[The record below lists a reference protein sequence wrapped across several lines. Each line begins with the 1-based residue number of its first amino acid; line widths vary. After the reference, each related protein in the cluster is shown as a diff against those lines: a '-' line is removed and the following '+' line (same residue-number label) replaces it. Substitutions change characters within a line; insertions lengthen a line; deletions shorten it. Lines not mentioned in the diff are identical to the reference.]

1 MKSFLRKDA
10 RSFYFVFCLLFSVA
24 VVIYY
29 LVREEKTS
37 LLNTILLLSVALL
50 NVCSAGYSLYDVRKR
65 ESITHEILIIK
76 IW

>member
-1 MKSFLRKDA
+1 MKSFLRKDL

-65 ESITHEILIIK
+65 ESITH
-76 IW
+76 

>member
-1 MKSFLRKDA
+1 MKSFLRKDL

-24 VVIYY
+24 FIIYY

-50 NVCSAGYSLYDVRKR
+50 NVCAAGYSLYDVRKR
-65 ESITHEILIIK
+65 ESITH
-76 IW
+76 

>member
-50 NVCSAGYSLYDVRKR
+50 NVCSAGYSLYDVRTR
-65 ESITHEILIIK
+65 ESITH
-76 IW
+76 

>member
-50 NVCSAGYSLYDVRKR
+50 NVCSAGYSIYYVRKR
-65 ESITHEILIIK
+65 ESITN
-76 IW
+76 

>member
-1 MKSFLRKDA
+1 MKSFLRKDL
-10 RSFYFVFCLLFSVA
+10 RSFYFVFCLLFFVA

-50 NVCSAGYSLYDVRKR
+50 NVCSAGYSLYDARKR
-65 ESITHEILIIK
+65 ESITH
-76 IW
+76 

>member
-29 LVREEKTS
+29 LVSEEKTS

-65 ESITHEILIIK
+65 ESITH
-76 IW
+76 

>member
-1 MKSFLRKDA
+1 MKSFLRKDL

-24 VVIYY
+24 FIIYY

-50 NVCSAGYSLYDVRKR
+50 NVCSAGYSLYDARKR
-65 ESITHEILIIK
+65 ESITH
-76 IW
+76 

>member
-10 RSFYFVFCLLFSVA
+10 RSFYFVFCLLFFVA
-24 VVIYY
+24 VIIYY

-50 NVCSAGYSLYDVRKR
+50 NVCSAGYSLYDARKR
-65 ESITHEILIIK
+65 ESITH
-76 IW
+76 

>member
-1 MKSFLRKDA
+1 MKSFLRKDL

-24 VVIYY
+24 FIIYY

-37 LLNTILLLSVALL
+37 LLNMILLLSVALL

-65 ESITHEILIIK
+65 ESITH
-76 IW
+76 

>member
-10 RSFYFVFCLLFSVA
+10 RSFYFVFCLLFFVA

-50 NVCSAGYSLYDVRKR
+50 NVCSAGYSLYVVRKR
-65 ESITHEILIIK
+65 
-76 IW
+76 

>member
-10 RSFYFVFCLLFSVA
+10 RSFYFVFCLLFFVA

-37 LLNTILLLSVALL
+37 LLNMILLLSVALL
-50 NVCSAGYSLYDVRKR
+50 NVCSAGYSLYDARKR
-65 ESITHEILIIK
+65 ESNTH
-76 IW
+76 

>member
-10 RSFYFVFCLLFSVA
+10 RSFYFVFCLLFFVA
-24 VVIYY
+24 IVIYY

-50 NVCSAGYSLYDVRKR
+50 NVCSAGYSLYDVRQR
-65 ESITHEILIIK
+65 ESITH
-76 IW
+76 

>member
-50 NVCSAGYSLYDVRKR
+50 NVCSAGYSLYDARKR
-65 ESITHEILIIK
+65 ENITH
-76 IW
+76 

>member
-10 RSFYFVFCLLFSVA
+10 RSFYFVFCLLFFVA

-37 LLNTILLLSVALL
+37 LLNMILLLSVALL
-50 NVCSAGYSLYDVRKR
+50 NVCSAGYSLYDARKR
-65 ESITHEILIIK
+65 ESITH
-76 IW
+76 

>member
-10 RSFYFVFCLLFSVA
+10 RSFYCVFCLLFFVA

-65 ESITHEILIIK
+65 ESITH
-76 IW
+76 

>member
-10 RSFYFVFCLLFSVA
+10 RSFYFVFCLLFFVA

-37 LLNTILLLSVALL
+37 LLNMILLLSVALL
-50 NVCSAGYSLYDVRKR
+50 NVCSAGYSLYAVRKR
-65 ESITHEILIIK
+65 ESITH
-76 IW
+76 

>member
-1 MKSFLRKDA
+1 MKSFLRKDL

-24 VVIYY
+24 FIIYY

-50 NVCSAGYSLYDVRKR
+50 NVCSAGYSLYDARKR
-65 ESITHEILIIK
+65 ENITH
-76 IW
+76 

>member
-10 RSFYFVFCLLFSVA
+10 RSFYFVFCLLFFVA

-37 LLNTILLLSVALL
+37 LLNMILLLSVALL
-50 NVCSAGYSLYDVRKR
+50 NVCSAGYSLYYVRKR
-65 ESITHEILIIK
+65 ESITY
-76 IW
+76 

>member
-1 MKSFLRKDA
+1 MKSFLRKDL
-10 RSFYFVFCLLFSVA
+10 RSFYFVFCLLFFVA

-37 LLNTILLLSVALL
+37 LLNMILLLSVALL

-65 ESITHEILIIK
+65 ENITH
-76 IW
+76 

>member
-1 MKSFLRKDA
+1 MKSFLRKDL

-37 LLNTILLLSVALL
+37 LLNMILLLSVALL
-50 NVCSAGYSLYDVRKR
+50 NVCSAGYSLYDARKR
-65 ESITHEILIIK
+65 ENITH
-76 IW
+76 

>member
-10 RSFYFVFCLLFSVA
+10 RSFYFVFCLLFFVA

-29 LVREEKTS
+29 LVREEKAS

-65 ESITHEILIIK
+65 ESITH
-76 IW
+76 

>member
-10 RSFYFVFCLLFSVA
+10 RSFYFVFCLLFFVA

-37 LLNTILLLSVALL
+37 LLNMILLLSVALL
-50 NVCSAGYSLYDVRKR
+50 NVCSAGYSLYDARKR
-65 ESITHEILIIK
+65 ENITH
-76 IW
+76 

>member
-1 MKSFLRKDA
+1 MKSFLRKDV

-65 ESITHEILIIK
+65 ESITH
-76 IW
+76 

>member
-37 LLNTILLLSVALL
+37 LLNMILLLSVALL

-65 ESITHEILIIK
+65 ESITH
-76 IW
+76 

>member
-10 RSFYFVFCLLFSVA
+10 RSFYFVFCLLFFVA

-50 NVCSAGYSLYDVRKR
+50 NVCSAGYSLYDARKR
-65 ESITHEILIIK
+65 ESITH
-76 IW
+76 

>member
-1 MKSFLRKDA
+1 MKSFLRKDL
-10 RSFYFVFCLLFSVA
+10 RSFYFVFCLLFFVA

-37 LLNTILLLSVALL
+37 LLNMILLLSVALL

-65 ESITHEILIIK
+65 ESITH
-76 IW
+76 

>member
-50 NVCSAGYSLYDVRKR
+50 NVCSAAYSLYDVRKR
-65 ESITHEILIIK
+65 ESITH
-76 IW
+76 